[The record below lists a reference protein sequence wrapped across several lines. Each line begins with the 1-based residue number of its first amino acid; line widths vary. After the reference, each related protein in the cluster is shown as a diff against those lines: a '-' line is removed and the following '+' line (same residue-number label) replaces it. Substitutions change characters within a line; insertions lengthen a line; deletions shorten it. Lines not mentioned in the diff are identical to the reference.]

1 MARGRAVVRGRAGA
15 RLLLRLALIVA
26 CSKGRS
32 STAPAATRLR
42 PAAREAALDWSAYA
56 DPQTASQRFRVR
68 THEPSAAF
76 SSRAS
81 CIDAGRRRRARG
93 VASGGHGAG
102 AAQGAPARSSLLSL
116 SRRPSLAVSGCAGA
130 LAQEEVFIVGR
141 GSPSLVGTV
150 GTWCGALRAPS
161 AGAGFCSGGRSSVSA
176 TPRRYRPIRDQRIA
190 NFVARGAGSSADAAA
205 SRDPQFDLVLRVPKS
220 AGAEMWQR
228 AVGLWPGQHGAR
240 HAYSSCAVPEPRSL
254 TRRCW
259 LARSPRGRRSGSGS
273 VAGAH
278 RRAASLLVERG
289 APACKIVAC
298 ETGTAASCRG
308 GAHSRRR
315 AGECA
320 QA

>member
-26 CSKGRS
+26 CSKGRT

-116 SRRPSLAVSGCAGA
+116 PRRPSLAVSGCAGA

-150 GTWCGALRAPS
+150 GTWCGALRAPGAGQAFAR
-161 AGAGFCSGGRSSVSA
+161 AGAHRCRPQPRAGTGPSA
-176 TPRRYRPIRDQRIA
+176 TSESRTSSREEPA
-190 NFVARGAGSSADAAA
+190 ARQTQLLAAT
-205 SRDPQFDLVLRVPKS
+205 
-220 AGAEMWQR
+220 
-228 AVGLWPGQHGAR
+228 
-240 HAYSSCAVPEPRSL
+240 RSL
-254 TRRCW
+254 TWCCACRSPPAPRCGNERSGCG
-259 LARSPRGRRSGSGS
+259 LASTVRAMHTRAVLCPSLVPSPVAAGSRSPRGRRSGSGS
-273 VAGAH
+273 VAGPH